1 MTKGPDQL
9 DNHQAFPQSC
19 CIDRELEAHHTR
31 QLSVPDWSSWQ
42 WHRQNPFK
50 NNVKSVETHKGK
62 RACMQELDAMH
73 HAANISAPVKH

>member
-1 MTKGPDQL
+1 MSLFKILKISNISIKET
-9 DNHQAFPQSC
+9 
-19 CIDRELEAHHTR
+19 E
-31 QLSVPDWSSWQ
+31 SS
-42 WHRQNPFK
+42 PFK